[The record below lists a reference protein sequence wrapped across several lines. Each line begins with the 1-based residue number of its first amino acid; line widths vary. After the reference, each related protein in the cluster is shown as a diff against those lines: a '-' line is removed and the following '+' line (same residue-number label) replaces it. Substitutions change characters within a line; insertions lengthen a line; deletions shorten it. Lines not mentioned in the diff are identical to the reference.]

1 MYRFDDKIERTRIL
15 RYYEHLLIASN
26 LEDRIVASLRLLSTS
41 DILYN
46 IDTSKL
52 LTNITNL
59 EKVIRKAFKKTL
71 ERVRIL
77 NSKTI
82 RLKANK

>member
-59 EKVIRKAFKKTL
+59 EKVI
-71 ERVRIL
+71 
-77 NSKTI
+77 
-82 RLKANK
+82 